1 MISTKD
7 FEHKQIL
14 FVLLE
19 EGEKVSFK
27 NDNIIILNKEGKIKH
42 QSTCYL
48 LFALFVSGHICV
60 TSGLLERAKKFCFSI
75 IFMSYT
81 LRPYA
86 MLPARAEGNVILR
99 RKQYEYQSFELG
111 AHIISNK
118 IHNQNA
124 VLKKIREKSSEL
136 KKVIATLEVN
146 EKKFFYLI

>member
-7 FEHKQIL
+7 FEYKQIL

-60 TSGLLERAKKFCFSI
+60 TSGLLERAKKIRFFNNFYVLHFATVCYVASK
-75 IFMSYT
+75 S
-81 LRPYA
+81 
-86 MLPARAEGNVILR
+86 R
-99 RKQYEYQSFELG
+99 RKC
-111 AHIISNK
+111 N
-118 IHNQNA
+118 
-124 VLKKIREKSSEL
+124 SSQ
-136 KKVIATLEVN
+136 KTI
-146 EKKFFYLI
+146 